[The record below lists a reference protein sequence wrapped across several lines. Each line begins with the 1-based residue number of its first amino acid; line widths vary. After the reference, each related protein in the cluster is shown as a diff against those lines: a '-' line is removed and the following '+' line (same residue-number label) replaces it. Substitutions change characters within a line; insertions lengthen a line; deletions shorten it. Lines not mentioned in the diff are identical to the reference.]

1 MGVLN
6 EKRCKS
12 FLKNK
17 YKKTKKYLNRK
28 YTKFFNSNFN
38 KYNYTLKEYIDSL
51 HVHVSNNIQIILG
64 KILKTLTEN
73 NLNNNKFSE
82 LIIKKLKDEKI
93 IHENVVNNTV
103 FINKIKNMVIIKDW
117 SILDNIIPPIPNH
130 LSYKYKFVI
139 DHLYAL
145 EKRNILIFIFP
156 TNDYRTSGTL
166 LVKPCQKVYNELYPS
181 VAIAR

>member
-1 MGVLN
+1 
-6 EKRCKS
+6 
-12 FLKNK
+12 
-17 YKKTKKYLNRK
+17 
-28 YTKFFNSNFN
+28 
-38 KYNYTLKEYIDSL
+38 
-51 HVHVSNNIQIILG
+51 
-64 KILKTLTEN
+64 
-73 NLNNNKFSE
+73 
-82 LIIKKLKDEKI
+82 
-93 IHENVVNNTV
+93 
-103 FINKIKNMVIIKDW
+103 MVIIKDW